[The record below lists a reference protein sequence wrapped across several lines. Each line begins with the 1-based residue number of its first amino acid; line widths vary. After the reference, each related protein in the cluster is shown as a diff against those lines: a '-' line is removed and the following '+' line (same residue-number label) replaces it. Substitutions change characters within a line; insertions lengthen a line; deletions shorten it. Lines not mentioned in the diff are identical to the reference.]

1 MIQQEN
7 LAYSTITGIGTDGL
21 IFIEGEQTVLLKIN
35 LIPVEL
41 SLHDLAY
48 GLVLHV
54 VDLTDVLR
62 ELLCLLELLIN
73 QKSRGLKI
81 EE

>member
-21 IFIEGEQTVLLKIN
+21 IFIEGEQTVSLKID

-41 SLHDLAY
+41 PLHDLAY
-48 GLVLHV
+48 DLVLHV
-54 VDLTDVLR
+54 VYLTDVLR

>member
-21 IFIEGEQTVLLKIN
+21 IFIEGEQTVSLKVD

-48 GLVLHV
+48 CLVLHV
-54 VDLTDVLR
+54 VYLTDVLR